1 MTLKEIHD
9 FILLVID
16 KEISGWV
23 RPEDIDQAL
32 DRSSM
37 SIFRSMLKGYAINQ
51 EYQDALSPFK
61 TPHVF
66 TNTTS
71 SAGVITL
78 PENYVHLLSITA
90 LVFDNDQ
97 QSNRQLPVEVV
108 NADELAE
115 RLGSQL
121 KPVTSNKPIAHFIGV
136 ENKRTRIQLFPS
148 KPAVGQVWYLKRPN
162 KPEFKYTQSGR
173 TVTYNPDTSVQLE
186 WGEVETNAVIYQA
199 LQLLGVNLSDEQMV
213 QYTQLKLSEA

>member
-1 MTLKEIHD
+1 MTIKEIHD
-9 FILLVID
+9 FILLVLD
-16 KEISGWV
+16 KEVSGWNT
-23 RPEDIDQAL
+23 PEEIDQAL

-37 SIFRSMLKGYAINQ
+37 SIFRTMLKGYAMNQ

-66 TNTTS
+66 TNTSS

-78 PENYVHLLSITA
+78 PDNYVHLLSISA
-90 LVFDNDQ
+90 MVFDNEQ
-97 QSNRQLPVEVV
+97 ETNRQIPVEIV

-121 KPVTSNKPIAHFIGV
+121 KKVTSNKPIAHFIG
-136 ENKRTRIQLFPS
+136 KGKLQLFPS
-148 KPAVGQVWYLKRPN
+148 KEAVGQVWYLRRPN
-162 KPEFKYTQSGR
+162 KPKYNYTQTGR
-173 TVTYNPDTSVQLE
+173 AVTYTEQGSIQLE

-213 QYTQLKLSEA
+213 QYTQLKLAEA

>member
-37 SIFRSMLKGYAINQ
+37 SIFRAMLKGYAKNQ

-90 LVFDNDQ
+90 LIFDNDTEA
-97 QSNRQLPVEVV
+97 NRQLPVEVV

-121 KPVTSNKPIAHFIGV
+121 KPVTSNKPIAHFIG
-136 ENKRTRIQLFPS
+136 KGKLQLFPS

-173 TVTYNPDTSVQLE
+173 AVTYNPSTSVQLE